1 MSFKAIVHGFALI
14 AVLGF
19 ISAGQ
24 VARADDCDDEQDEL
38 KKLIERVINYTP
50 NPRGIGPV
58 CAATGQILGVTK
70 AAREVAAECYDDG
83 RKPDQRPGRDQHLER
98 DHQPEQRHRG
108 RRPEAGAAAGRI
120 GQHHDDAAIDDFD
133 ARQRLNGKLLRQTG
147 GPRRS
152 S

>member
-1 MSFKAIVHGFALI
+1 MSLKAIVHGVALV

-24 VARADDCDDEQDEL
+24 AARADDCDDEQDEL

-50 NPRGIGPV
+50 NPQGIGPV

-83 RKPDQRPGRDQHLER
+83 KKRTAILEEY
-98 DHQPEQRHRG
+98 DKGIQEMEG
-108 RRPEAGAAAGRI
+108 KI
-120 GQHHDDAAIDDFD
+120 
-133 ARQRLNGKLLRQTG
+133 NGVCK
-147 GPRRS
+147 
-152 S
+152 

>member
-1 MSFKAIVHGFALI
+1 MGAGASGVTGQRVRTPLKLGSTGDIDMNFKAIVHGIALI

-24 VARADDCDDEQDEL
+24 AARADDCDDEQDEL

-50 NPRGIGPV
+50 NPQGIGPV

-83 RKPDQRPGRDQHLER
+83 RKRTKILEEY
-98 DHQPEQRHRG
+98 DKGIQEM
-108 RRPEAGAAAGRI
+108 ESKI
-120 GQHHDDAAIDDFD
+120 
-133 ARQRLNGKLLRQTG
+133 NGVCK
-147 GPRRS
+147 
-152 S
+152 

>member
-24 VARADDCDDEQDEL
+24 AARADDCDDEQDEL
-38 KKLIERVINYTP
+38 KKLIERVINYNP
-50 NPRGIGPV
+50 NPQGIGPV

-83 RKPDQRPGRDQHLER
+83 RKRTKILEEY
-98 DHQPEQRHRG
+98 D
-108 RRPEAGAAAGRI
+108 
-120 GQHHDDAAIDDFD
+120 
-133 ARQRLNGKLLRQTG
+133 NGIQEMESKING
-147 GPRRS
+147 VCK
-152 S
+152 

>member
-1 MSFKAIVHGFALI
+1 MKLRTIVHGVALI

-38 KKLIERVINYTP
+38 KKLIERVINYNA

-70 AAREVAAECYDDG
+70 AAREIAAECYDDG
-83 RKPDQRPGRDQHLER
+83 KKRTAILEEYDKGIQEDQRSVQVSGPDFRTLV
-98 DHQPEQRHRG
+98 
-108 RRPEAGAAAGRI
+108 AGAS
-120 GQHHDDAAIDDFD
+120 AIR
-133 ARQRLNGKLLRQTG
+133 ARQSDGREACGKRTMSAVARWWRVS
-147 GPRRS
+147 P
-152 S
+152 